1 MATADL
7 SPVQPEIAIT
17 SDDRR
22 MLTTATV
29 VVRRLSIVKKPGVG
43 LRGPYGMSWRAN

>member
-1 MATADL
+1 MSSLSIATAGL
-7 SPVQPEIAIT
+7 PPVCPEIAIT

-29 VVRRLSIVKKPGVG
+29 VVRALKP
-43 LRGPYGMSWRAN
+43 LIM